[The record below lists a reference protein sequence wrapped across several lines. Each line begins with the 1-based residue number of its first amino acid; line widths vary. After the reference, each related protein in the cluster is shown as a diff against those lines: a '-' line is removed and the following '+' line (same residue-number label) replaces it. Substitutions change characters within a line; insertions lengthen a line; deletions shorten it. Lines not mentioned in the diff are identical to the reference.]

1 VVVEGEGKGE
11 KRSGRRGR
19 RRVVGEGEEWVER
32 K

>member
-1 VVVEGEGKGE
+1 VDVGEGKGE

-19 RRVVGEGEEWVER
+19 RRVIREGEEWLER